1 MYKFFVII
9 SCLIFISCNNIIE
22 SENNAVSDNLEVPVL
37 ESFNITVDIKNDTN
51 EYCYLYLFGQE
62 KPVVLDS
69 IKYIDSKIIF
79 KRAFKNECSLLSVG
93 SSPEKSIIFLAQYG
107 EYDISIS
114 ADYNNLPLN
123 YNIEGSNSSKL
134 IKQYNTKRNEFY
146 KKVNGIQSEL
156 TSLAKTDLIK
166 REALIS
172 KAQKLK
178 GIFDEYK
185 FQFIDLNSNSPALL
199 LALYDISD
207 YVAELDKLRIVE
219 KAIKKYFAN
228 TIFHKEV
235 SMRIEQAI
243 QQEKAV
249 QQQQQMLKQ
258 QEMELSSAGI
268 SVGKPAPE
276 LNFPDK
282 NGKNIALSSLKGKVV
297 LLDFWASWCGPCR
310 KENPFVVELY
320 NKYKDK
326 GFTIYS
332 FSLDNDKNKWLQA
345 IQQDNLLWKNH
356 VSDLMG
362 WNSQGAAK
370 YKIRSIPQTFLIDR
384 QGNISAIG
392 LRGEEL
398 ERKLIEIM

>member
-1 MYKFFVII
+1 MYKFLVII
-9 SCLIFISCNNIIE
+9 SLLIFISCNNQIDEKDIGSSEKIALPII
-22 SENNAVSDNLEVPVL
+22 
-37 ESFNITVDIKNDTN
+37 ESFNISVDIKNDTN

-62 KPVVLDS
+62 KQIVLDS
-69 IKYIDSKIIF
+69 IKYTSSEFIF
-79 KRAFKNECSLLSVG
+79 KREFENECSLLSVG
-93 SSPEKSIIFLAQYG
+93 SSPEKSIIFIAKHG

-114 ADYNNLPLN
+114 ADYNNLPFN

-146 KKVNGIQSEL
+146 NKVNEIQNEL
-156 TSLAKTDLIK
+156 TSLRKTNLIK
-166 REALIS
+166 KEELIS

-178 GIFDEYK
+178 SIFDEYK
-185 FQFIDLNSNSPALL
+185 FQFIDLNSDSPALL

-207 YVAELDKLRIVE
+207 YVAEIDKLRVVE
-219 KAIKKYFAN
+219 KAIRKYFAN

-243 QQEKAV
+243 KQKQAVKQQE
-249 QQQQQMLKQ
+249 QMLKQ

-268 SVGKPAPE
+268 SVGKQAPE
-276 LNFPDK
+276 LNFPDI
-282 NGKNIALSSLKGKVV
+282 NGENIALSSLKGKVV

-310 KENPFVVELY
+310 KENPFVVGLY

-332 FSLDNDKNKWLQA
+332 FSLDKDKTKWIQA
-345 IQQDNLLWKNH
+345 IQQDNLSWKNH
-356 VSDLMG
+356 VSDLMA
-362 WNSQGAAK
+362 WNSLGAAK

-392 LRGEEL
+392 LRGEKL

>member
-1 MYKFFVII
+1 MYKFLVII
-9 SCLIFISCNNIIE
+9 SLLIFISCNNQIDEKDIGSSEKIALPII
-22 SENNAVSDNLEVPVL
+22 
-37 ESFNITVDIKNDTN
+37 ESFNISVDIKNDTN

-62 KPVVLDS
+62 KQIVLDS
-69 IKYIDSKIIF
+69 IKYTSSKITF
-79 KRAFKNECSLLSVG
+79 KREFKNECSLLSVG
-93 SSPEKSIIFLAQYG
+93 SSPEKSIIFIAKHG

-114 ADYNNLPLN
+114 ADYNNLPFN

-146 KKVNGIQSEL
+146 NKVNEIQNEL
-156 TSLAKTDLIK
+156 TSLRKTNLIK
-166 REALIS
+166 REELIS

-178 GIFDEYK
+178 SIFDEYK
-185 FQFIDLNSNSPALL
+185 FQFIDLNSDSPALL

-207 YVAELDKLRIVE
+207 YVAEIDKLRVVE
-219 KAIKKYFAN
+219 KAIRKYFAN

-243 QQEKAV
+243 KQKQAVKQQE
-249 QQQQQMLKQ
+249 QMLKQ

-268 SVGKPAPE
+268 SVGKQAPE
-276 LNFPDK
+276 LNFPDI
-282 NGKNIALSSLKGKVV
+282 NGENIALSSLKGKVV

-310 KENPFVVELY
+310 KENPFVVGLY

-332 FSLDNDKNKWLQA
+332 FSLDKDKTKWIQA
-345 IQQDNLLWKNH
+345 IQQDNLSWKNH
-356 VSDLMG
+356 VSDLMA
-362 WNSQGAAK
+362 WNSLGAAK

-392 LRGEEL
+392 LRGEKL

>member
-1 MYKFFVII
+1 MYKFLVII
-9 SCLIFISCNNIIE
+9 SLLIFISCNNQIDEKDIGSSEKIALPII
-22 SENNAVSDNLEVPVL
+22 
-37 ESFNITVDIKNDTN
+37 ESFNISVDIKNDTN

-62 KPVVLDS
+62 KQVVLDS
-69 IKYIDSKIIF
+69 IKYTSSSFLF
-79 KRAFKNECSLLSVG
+79 KREFKNECSLLSVG
-93 SSPEKSIIFLAQYG
+93 SSPEKSIIFIAKHG

-114 ADYNNLPLN
+114 ADYNNLPFN

-146 KKVNGIQSEL
+146 NKVNEIQNEL
-156 TSLAKTDLIK
+156 TSLRKTNLIK
-166 REALIS
+166 REELIS

-178 GIFDEYK
+178 SIFDEYK
-185 FQFIDLNSNSPALL
+185 FQFIDLNSDSPALL

-207 YVAELDKLRIVE
+207 YVAEIDKLRVVE
-219 KAIKKYFAN
+219 KAIRKYFAN

-243 QQEKAV
+243 KQKQAVKQQE
-249 QQQQQMLKQ
+249 QMLKQ

-268 SVGKPAPE
+268 SVGKQAPE
-276 LNFPDK
+276 LNFPDI
-282 NGKNIALSSLKGKVV
+282 NGENIALSSLKGKVV

-310 KENPFVVELY
+310 KENPFVVGLY

-332 FSLDNDKNKWLQA
+332 FSLDKDKTKWIQA
-345 IQQDNLLWKNH
+345 IQQDNLSWKNH
-356 VSDLMG
+356 VSDLMA
-362 WNSQGAAK
+362 WNSLGAAK

-392 LRGEEL
+392 LRGEKL